1 MDRNFRSLIDVNNDG
16 YPDIVGIGNCTT
28 GPSGSCVYISYNS
41 GGKGFQGYSTS
52 NGNPSINVNPV
63 FTTASGTLW
72 GLNAPIFVT
81 DVDSD
86 GFVDLFG
93 FGANKMYDSK
103 FMDSLSATGLA
114 NMTGAS
120 WVYGVQNRFVIDLNS
135 DNLPDVAGIASDTS
149 VCIGGSSVSAN
160 TSKLNFSSPA
170 SCFKLTPVTVTDRRE
185 QTFADLNMDG
195 YLDLVIF
202 DCAGVYVMMN
212 AGGFKFNAPKLWN
225 TDVKTCDKREKGLT
239 DVDGDGLSDI
249 YEFYDDKNV
258 RIALNKNKKPKLIR
272 VVDSFANEKT
282 IKYGALYN
290 NLYSSRP
297 TIQITESMV
306 TNGINFDV
314 VTEFGSSDG
323 AGGKTTIQ
331 YQYGNYYCN
340 KTQGRSACSFS
351 TIKYQNFNS
360 SLFFVDDYYLE
371 YPLTGSIKSKKSYLS
386 NLMLK

>member
-1 MDRNFRSLIDVNNDG
+1 
-16 YPDIVGIGNCTT
+16 
-28 GPSGSCVYISYNS
+28 
-41 GGKGFQGYSTS
+41 
-52 NGNPSINVNPV
+52 
-63 FTTASGTLW
+63 
-72 GLNAPIFVT
+72 
-81 DVDSD
+81 
-86 GFVDLFG
+86 
-93 FGANKMYDSK
+93 
-103 FMDSLSATGLA
+103 
-114 NMTGAS
+114 
-120 WVYGVQNRFVIDLNS
+120 
-135 DNLPDVAGIASDTS
+135 
-149 VCIGGSSVSAN
+149 
-160 TSKLNFSSPA
+160 
-170 SCFKLTPVTVTDRRE
+170 LTPVTVTDKRE

-195 YLDLVIF
+195 YPDLVIF

-290 NLYSSRP
+290 NLYSSQP

-323 AGGKTTIQ
+323 AGGKTKIQ

-351 TIKYQNFNS
+351 TIKYQNLNS

-386 NLMLK
+386 NVMLYEKKFNYSVRANGSSGFVGAKIIYEVLLTSTRNDYFGTSGSFLKGGNFLNKSYFGLDFDVTLYILSS